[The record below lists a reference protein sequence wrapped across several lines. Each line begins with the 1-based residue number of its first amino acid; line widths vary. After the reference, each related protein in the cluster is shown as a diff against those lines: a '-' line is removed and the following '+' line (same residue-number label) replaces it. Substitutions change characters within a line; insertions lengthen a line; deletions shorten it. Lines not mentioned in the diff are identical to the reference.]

1 MSTFV
6 RFEDPATDRMS
17 KDYGPFSFVQ
27 LKGGELRVFDEKDNE
42 STLASFFVPG
52 NGAVYGKWELRPEG
66 NSPETFRDLELRQ
79 YSDVL
84 VFDHVGTPEQLAE
97 EEYKE
102 LEKIKEPTAEQSRR
116 MAELRAKHGF
126 YIASLR
132 TPRNPPLTEGPVKLG
147 NVRPPATT
155 PKPPMNKVPVKPR
168 LDPGVLR
175 AESEAP

>member
-6 RFEDPATDRMS
+6 RFEDPAADRTS
-17 KDYGPFSFVQ
+17 KDYGPFAFVII
-27 LKGGELRVFDEKDNE
+27 KGNELRVFDEKDHE
-42 STLASFFVPG
+42 DTI
-52 NGAVYGKWELRPEG
+52 AVLEHEKWHHLG
-66 NSPETFRDLELRQ
+66 TKNL
-79 YSDVL
+79 YSDL
-84 VFDHVGTPEQLAE
+84 LIYQADSADKSEEQLAE

-102 LEKIKEPTAEQSRR
+102 LEKIKKPTAEQSQR

-132 TPRNPPLTEGPVKLG
+132 TPRGIPLTEGPFKKG
-147 NVRPPATT
+147 GINPPATT
-155 PKPPMNKVPVKPR
+155 PKPPLNKVPVKPR